1 MKRGHGG
8 WTVGWKRR
16 RVEASQGGGSEAR
29 EKAGSEADRTKEER
43 KEGGSAAGWRKGGS
57 ALRTRRGIRVPA

>member
-1 MKRGHGG
+1 M
-8 WTVGWKRR
+8 
-16 RVEASQGGGSEAR
+16 EASQGGGSEAR